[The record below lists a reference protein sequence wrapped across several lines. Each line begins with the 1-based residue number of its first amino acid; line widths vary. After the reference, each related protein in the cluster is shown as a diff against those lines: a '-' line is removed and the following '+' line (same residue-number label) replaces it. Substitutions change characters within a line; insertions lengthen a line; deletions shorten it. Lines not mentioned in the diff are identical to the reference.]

1 VGDVLSGAEM
11 KWPLWR
17 MVGAVCQVAVHSFR
31 KTASPYAIKAF
42 PVKDPGPLIVFDEV
56 EDKRDDAVEVLASD
70 GVMDGEKSPAWSRG
84 PKMRP
89 CQWHLSATTRC

>member
-1 VGDVLSGAEM
+1 M

-70 GVMDGEKSPAWSRG
+70 GRRKESAGSRG
-84 PKMRP
+84 PKIMPVALIRYDSM
-89 CQWHLSATTRC
+89 LN